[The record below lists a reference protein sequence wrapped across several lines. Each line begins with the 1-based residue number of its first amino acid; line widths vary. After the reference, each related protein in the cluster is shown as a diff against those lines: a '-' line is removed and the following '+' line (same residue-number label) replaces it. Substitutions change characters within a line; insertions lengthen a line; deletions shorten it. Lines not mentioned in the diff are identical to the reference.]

1 MAHYYA
7 LPRYLGELEGS
18 QIASLHAP
26 LPALF
31 PGIRSLSQ
39 ITLLVTGPGIVPAHH
54 WASVSMLCQP
64 CNYSNKT
71 ITSTCGNQGAPPPL
85 DTTNI
90 RPVSLLVSSVPG
102 VALCAVAS
110 GVPLPW
116 LWVYV
121 TNKSVSSQLP
131 SAVCLVCSHPHP
143 SRQRLS
149 SPSTGLADGS

>member
-1 MAHYYA
+1 MSQWSVVTAKEHVFFFSFFSRHGGEKPTTMAHYYA

-31 PGIRSLSQ
+31 PGIRSLNQ

-71 ITSTCGNQGAPPPL
+71 ITSTCGDQGAPHPL
-85 DTTNI
+85 DTTNT
-90 RPVSLLVSSVPG
+90 RPPSVLVSSVPG

-116 LWVYV
+116 L
-121 TNKSVSSQLP
+121 
-131 SAVCLVCSHPHP
+131 
-143 SRQRLS
+143 
-149 SPSTGLADGS
+149 

>member
-1 MAHYYA
+1 MS
-7 LPRYLGELEGS
+7 LQMSTSFSFLSFPDMVVRNLQSWPTITRCLDIWENMEGS
-18 QIASLHAP
+18 QMASLHIP

-71 ITSTCGNQGAPPPL
+71 ITSTCGNQGAPHPL
-85 DTTNI
+85 DSTNT
-90 RPVSLLVSSVPG
+90 RPASLLVSSVPG
-102 VALCAVAS
+102 VAPCAVAS

-116 LWVYV
+116 L
-121 TNKSVSSQLP
+121 
-131 SAVCLVCSHPHP
+131 
-143 SRQRLS
+143 
-149 SPSTGLADGS
+149 